1 MQMVICDHVEWWAM
15 PPYSQGVR
23 MISNKDRE
31 IILSIV
37 RKYRVPKVLLFGSS
51 LTESAG
57 ARDIDLAIEGIADTD
72 YFAFYGELMCALSK
86 SVDIIDLSKE
96 SKFVDMVK
104 QEGIRLD
111 A

>member
-1 MQMVICDHVEWWAM
+1 
-15 PPYSQGVR
+15 
-23 MISNKDRE
+23 MISDKDRA
-31 IILSIV
+31 IILAIA

-57 ARDIDLAIEGIADTD
+57 ARDIDLAIEGIADAD
-72 YFAFYGELMCALSK
+72 YFSFYGELMCALSK
-86 SVDIIDLSKE
+86 PVDIIDMSKE
-96 SKFVDMVK
+96 SKFVDLVK